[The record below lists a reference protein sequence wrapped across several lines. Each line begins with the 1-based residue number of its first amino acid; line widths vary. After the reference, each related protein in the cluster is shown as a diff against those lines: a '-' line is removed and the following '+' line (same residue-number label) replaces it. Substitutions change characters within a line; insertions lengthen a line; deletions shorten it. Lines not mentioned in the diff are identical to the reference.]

1 MSAASSAASVSESI
15 RPERPSPESRR
26 ADLHAALDIARFA
39 EGTAGEAW
47 ALLARIMFIE
57 GKPRFPAIAAEFDL
71 SPPQAIVM
79 RLLSEPRPMGDFAT
93 AMHCDNSN
101 VTGIV
106 DRLEERGLVK
116 REPAA
121 YDRRVKLIA
130 ITEAG
135 SRLRDELNRRLA
147 EPPDAIANL
156 SEADQRALRDVL
168 RRAVGE
174 EPRSGSA

>member
-1 MSAASSAASVSESI
+1 MPVVSSEKTAD
-15 RPERPSPESRR
+15 SRR
-26 ADLHAALDIARFA
+26 ADLSAALDIVRFA

-47 ALLARIMFIE
+47 ALLARVMFME

-79 RLLSEPRPMGDFAT
+79 RLLSEPRPMGDLAT

-101 VTGIV
+101 ITGIV
-106 DRLEERGLVK
+106 DRLEERGLV
-116 REPAA
+116 RRQPAE

-130 ITEAG
+130 VTDAG
-135 SRLRDELNRRLA
+135 SRLRDDLNRRFA
-147 EPPDAIANL
+147 EPPEAIASL
-156 SEADQRALRDVL
+156 SEEDLVALRDIL

-174 EPRSGSA
+174 